1 MKKLGVVLLFSI
13 LTFALFGQISGFS
26 QTGKVTHEMQAN
38 GFTMAHGS
46 LPINSKVMVRNN
58 STGEEIEVTVVERIA
73 ASSTRIADISQS
85 VWIVLGLTSNTEV
98 SIYTR
103 SSGAA
108 PIVQP
113 NSVQQVSGPQKFALV
128 IGNAAYTGT
137 PWGRLNNSVNDANSM
152 EKALKELGF
161 TVDVVRDGTKD
172 QMETAVINFR
182 RKLNAARANAY
193 GFFYYAGHGAQH
205 NGENYLIPVNART
218 SRLED
223 LEDNT
228 MSVSFVMQELEL
240 AKNELNM
247 IVLDACRNLPDALQQ
262 AATRGG
268 INPNQTRGLATI
280 SKAPPGSIIM
290 FATAANTPAMDGT
303 AGGNGLFTGYLL
315 QNLTT
320 PGLEVDEIFKRT
332 ARAVVESTKGSQYP
346 ELKLMYYGTAYLGSP
361 PSQR

>member
-1 MKKLGVVLLFSI
+1 MKKLAAVLLFSLLS
-13 LTFALFGQISGFS
+13 LTLFGQASGFS
-26 QTGKVTHEMQAN
+26 QRGKVTQEMQAD
-38 GFTMAHGS
+38 GFTIAHPS
-46 LPINSKVMVRNN
+46 LPINSKVQLVNTL
-58 STGEEIEVTVVERIA
+58 TGKEIEVTVIRRIA
-73 ASSTRIADISQS
+73 VSGNRIADLSQS
-85 VWIVLGLTSNTEV
+85 AWIALGLTSDTEV
-98 SIYTR
+98 RIYTGN
-103 SSGAA
+103 SNAA
-108 PIVQP
+108 PVVQP
-113 NSVQQVSGPQKFALV
+113 NPAQQASGPQKYALV

-137 PWGRLNNSVNDANSM
+137 PWGRLANSVNDANSM

-161 TVDVVRDGTKD
+161 TVDVIRDGTKD
-172 QMETAVINFR
+172 QMETAVMSFR

-205 NGENYLIPVNART
+205 KGENYLIPVNART

-247 IVLDACRNLPDALQQ
+247 IVLDACRNLPDALQRD
-262 AATRGG
+262 ATRGG
-268 INPNQTRGLATI
+268 INPNETRGLATI

-290 FATAANTPAMDGT
+290 YATAANTPAMDGT

-315 QNLTT
+315 QNLKT

-332 ARAVVESTKGSQYP
+332 ARAVIDSTKGSQYP
-346 ELKLMYYGTAYLGSP
+346 ELKQMYFGTAYLGSR